1 MHSRKL
7 LRAEEVAEILSLKV
21 ATIRRMILE
30 RRIETVK
37 LGRSVRIP
45 LSVVERLIEAGRRGV
60 GR

>member
-45 LSVVERLIEAGRRGV
+45 LSVVERLIEAGRRGG